1 LFDKQIAKMKLW
13 DGYAA
18 LPPRRS
24 LYFSKWRTESQRL
37 SAREA
42 AKPQSDLIAGK
53 GTRELLENAKGAELR
68 KDFS

>member
-1 LFDKQIAKMKLW
+1 MRFCR
-13 DGYAA
+13 
-18 LPPRRS
+18 PRHS
-24 LYFSKWRTESQRL
+24 LYFSKWRTESQRR

-68 KDFS
+68 RDFS